1 MKIFNTP
8 FVSIIIP
15 CYNQASFLGETL
27 DSVLQQTYVNWECI
41 IVDDGSPDNT
51 KEVANIYCNKD
62 SRFKYFY
69 KTNGGLSSARNAG
82 IKQSYGEY
90 ILPLDSDDKIGSEY
104 LRLAVEILNSND
116 KIKIVYCKAKLF
128 GEKSCLWELP
138 EYSFERI
145 LGGNVIFCS
154 ALYRRVDYDKTNG
167 YNQNMIHGFEDW
179 DFWLSIL
186 ENGGEVF
193 CIDKIMF
200 YYRIRKESMLRSLD
214 ANKNE
219 YLRKTIWKNHQKLY
233 SENFL
238 NPIYSFEYLLISNS
252 LEYRVGSFILKPL
265 FKITFFI
272 NSLKKSFRS
281 FNIIIKKKFI

>member
-1 MKIFNTP
+1 MKNFNTAL
-8 FVSIIIP
+8 VSIIIP
-15 CYNQASFLGETL
+15 CYNQASFLAETL
-27 DSVLQQTYVNWECI
+27 DSVLQQTYGNWECI
-41 IVDDGSPDNT
+41 IVNDGSPDNT
-51 KEVANIYCNKD
+51 EEIAQRYCDKD
-62 SRFKYFY
+62 SRFKYLY
-69 KTNGGLSSARNAG
+69 KNNGGLSSARNAG
-82 IKQSYGEY
+82 IKFSTGDY
-90 ILPLDSDDKIGSEY
+90 ILPLDSDDKIASNY
-104 LRLAVEILNSND
+104 LLEAVNVLESND
-116 KIKIVYCKAKLF
+116 KIKIVYCKAELF

-154 ALYRRVDYDKTNG
+154 ALYRRADYDKTNG

-219 YLRKTIWKNHQKLY
+219 YLRKTIWENHRKLY

-238 NPIYSFEYLLISNS
+238 NPIYSFEYLLISKS
-252 LEYRVGSFILKPL
+252 LEYRLGSFILKPI
-265 FKITFFI
+265 FKLTFLVS
-272 NSLKKSFRS
+272 SLKKSFQS
-281 FNIIIKKKFI
+281 LDILV

>member
-1 MKIFNTP
+1 MKNSNAAL
-8 FVSIIIP
+8 VSIIIP
-15 CYNQASFLGETL
+15 CYNQASFLAETL

-41 IVDDGSPDNT
+41 IVNDGSSDNT
-51 KEVANIYCNKD
+51 EEIANIYCNKD
-62 SRFKYFY
+62 PRFKYFH

-82 IKQSYGEY
+82 IQQSNGTY

-104 LRLAVEILNSND
+104 LRLGVEILNSND
-116 KIKIVYCKAKLF
+116 KIKIAYCKAELF

-138 EYSFERI
+138 QYSFERI

-154 ALYRRVDYDKTNG
+154 ALYRRTDYDKTTG

-186 ENGGEVF
+186 ENGGDVF

-219 YLRKTIWKNHQKLY
+219 YLRKKIWKNHQRLY

-238 NPIYSFEYLLISNS
+238 NPIYSFEYLLISKS
-252 LEYRVGSFILKPL
+252 LEYRLGSFILKPL
-265 FKITFFI
+265 FKLTLVIS
-272 NSLKKSFRS
+272 SLKKSFKSRG
-281 FNIIIKKKFI
+281 ILIKKKHL